1 MSSGLEL
8 YDSRVSRIEILE
20 GMAIVCFAHA
30 YIHKSKG
37 KPGRDGGTGW
47 SQEARLVLSEVNDQQ
62 PLQLSLP
69 NTIAE
74 GYLEV
79 GGIRHEILPLPFK
92 RKVDAALFLAF
103 VDGGELLLAGSR
115 PFIEL
120 LGPPIFLED
129 YS

>member
-1 MSSGLEL
+1 LSDGLEL
-8 YDSRVSRIEILE
+8 YDSRVSRIEILD
-20 GMAIVCFAHA
+20 GVAAIYFSHA
-30 YIHKSKG
+30 YIHKTKG

-47 SQEARLVLSEVNDQQ
+47 SQEARLVLADVSGQQ
-62 PLQLSLP
+62 PLPLPLP

-92 RKVDAALFLAF
+92 RKVDATLFLAF
-103 VDGGELLLAGSR
+103 VDGTELMLTGSR
-115 PFIEL
+115 PYIEL
-120 LGPPIFLED
+120 LGSPILLED